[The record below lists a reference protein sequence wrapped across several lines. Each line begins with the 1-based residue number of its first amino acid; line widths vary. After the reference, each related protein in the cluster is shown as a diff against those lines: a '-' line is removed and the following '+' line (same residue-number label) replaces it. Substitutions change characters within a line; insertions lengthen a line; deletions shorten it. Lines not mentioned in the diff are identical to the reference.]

1 MGAAKVKA
9 IGQRGSWFAAI
20 DGELIPCVHDS
31 WVIHPNGVM
40 TYADPKCDPG
50 DAKWV
55 PFLSALR
62 EGKLAI
68 LTKDGP
74 PNENM
79 SRERLDQMFA

>member
-1 MGAAKVKA
+1 
-9 IGQRGSWFAAI
+9 
-20 DGELIPCVHDS
+20 
-31 WVIHPNGVM
+31 M